1 MGKLVATARA
11 FARNRWLVFVAALW
25 MQSMAGTTYM
35 YGSISPVVKARLGY
49 DQRQVAALG
58 VAKNLGGCLGI
69 LAGALS
75 ATRPAL
81 LLLLIGTAQNLLGYG
96 WLWLVV
102 SGHAPAPPLWLVRRL
117 ILFDVPAM
125 PVEFGELENGN
136 EMCLIIFVGTNSQTY
151 FITVSLVT
159 SIQNFPKSRGPT
171 VGILKGFMGLTSA
184 ILTQVYTV
192 MRTPD
197 EATLILL
204 IAVGPSLVAIG
215 LMFVIRPVGGHKQ
228 VRPSDKNSFMF
239 IYAVCLLLALYLV
252 GAMLIQ
258 DFLEP
263 SYDVVVFLTV
273 ILFVLLISPI
283 AIPVILS
290 LTPEKAEHT
299 MEEALLPNQL
309 TGEASTSQEK
319 EDLPEVILSEVEE
332 EKSKDTDS
340 LPPSERRKRIAEL
353 QAQLVQAAARGG
365 VRIKRRPHRGDNFT
379 LMQAFVKADF
389 WLIWLSLLL
398 GSGSGLTVIDNL
410 GQMSQASG
418 FQNAHIFVSLMSIW
432 NFLGR
437 IGGGY
442 FSEIIVREHTYPRH
456 IALIFAQIVMAAGHF
471 LFAMAWPG
479 TMYIASLLVGLGY
492 GAHWAIVPAA
502 VSELFGIKHFGAMY
516 NFLILANPTGSFI
529 FSGLI
534 VSNLYEY
541 EAEKQAH
548 QHQTS
553 TLLSLRNMSLFADEP
568 LKCEGSACFFVSSLI
583 LSVFCLIG
591 AALSLLVVH
600 RTKRVYARLYSSVRT

>member
-1 MGKLVATARA
+1 MICQSDRKMGKLGDMARA
-11 FARNRWLVFVAALW
+11 FSKNRWLVFVAAMW
-25 MQSMAGTTYM
+25 VQSMAGTIYM
-35 YGSISPVVKARLGY
+35 FGAISPVLKARLGY
-49 DQRQVAALG
+49 DQRQLAALG
-58 VAKNLGGCLGI
+58 VAKNAGGCLGL

-75 ATRPAL
+75 AARPAWL
-81 LLLLIGTAQNLLGYG
+81 LLLVGAAQNSLGYG
-96 WLWLVV
+96 CLWLVAA
-102 SGHAPAPPLWLVRRL
+102 GRTPPPPLWL
-117 ILFDVPAM
+117 
-125 PVEFGELENGN
+125 
-136 EMCLIIFVGTNSQTY
+136 MCVVIFVGTNGQTY
-151 FITVSLVT
+151 FSTASLVT
-159 SIQNFPKSRGPT
+159 TIQNFPKSRGPT

-184 ILTQVYTV
+184 ILTQAFAV
-192 MRTPD
+192 MHTPD
-197 EATLILL
+197 HATLIFM

-215 LMFVIRPVGGHKQ
+215 LMFVIRPVGGHRQ

-239 IYAVCLLLALYLV
+239 INTVCLLLASYLV
-252 GAMLIQ
+252 GAMLVQ

-273 ILFVLLISPI
+273 ILFILLISPI

-290 LTPEKAEHT
+290 LTPEKDEHPI
-299 MEEALLPNQL
+299 EDDLLPESF
-309 TGEASTSQEK
+309 TGDASTSQEK
-319 EDLPEVILSEVEE
+319 EDQPEVFLSEVEKE
-332 EKSKDTDS
+332 NTDT

-365 VRIKRRPHRGDNFT
+365 VRIKWRLHRGDNFT
-379 LMQAFVKADF
+379 LMQAFLKADF
-389 WLIWLSLLL
+389 WIIWISFLL

-418 FQNAHIFVSLMSIW
+418 FKNVHIFVSLMSIW

-437 IGGGY
+437 VGGGY
-442 FSEIIVREHTYPRH
+442 FSEIIVRERTYPRH
-456 IALIFAQIVMAAGHF
+456 IALTFAQIVMAAGHF

-479 TMYIASLLVGLGY
+479 TMYIASLLVGLAY

-502 VSELFGIKHFGAMY
+502 VSELFGVKHFGAMY

-534 VSNLYEY
+534 VSNLYDY

-548 QHQTS
+548 QHQMPA
-553 TLLSLRNMSLFADEP
+553 LLSPRLLRTMRFLTDGP
-568 LKCEGSACFFVSSLI
+568 LKCEGPSCFFVSSLI
-583 LSVFCLIG
+583 MSVFCVIG
-591 AALSLLVVH
+591 AGLSLLVVH